1 MNRFASSFK
10 SMMSSKSLVPTTWMG
25 KLTALVVAVVVL
37 LCLYAIVNYYSGRGR
52 GGGRESMETIE
63 ASSVGGSGGGSDVEL
78 IFFYVDWCPH
88 CKTAKPSWD
97 KLKQQEQ
104 GKTRKGSTVTFTEIN
119 CTKETDDV
127 TRMMNQYKVEGYP
140 TIKLRKD
147 GQTFDYEAKPQVPE
161 LTIFLDKTVGTT
173 DPLLSS

>member
-1 MNRFASSFK
+1 MNRFTSSFK
-10 SMMSSKSLVPTTWMG
+10 SIMSSKSLVPTTWMG

-63 ASSVGGSGGGSDVEL
+63 ASSVGGSGGSDVEL

>member
-1 MNRFASSFK
+1 MNRFVSSFK
-10 SMMSSKSLVPTTWMG
+10 SMLPSMSSKSLVPTTWTG

-37 LCLYAIVNYYSGRGR
+37 LGLYAIVHYYSRR
-52 GGGRESMETIE
+52 AHRESMETIE
-63 ASSVGGSGGGSDVEL
+63 ASSVGGSGGSDVEL

-88 CKTAKPSWD
+88 CKTAKPNWD

-104 GKTRKGSTVTFTEIN
+104 GKTRKGSQVTFTEIN
-119 CTKETDDV
+119 CTKETDDI
-127 TRMMNQYKVEGYP
+127 TRMMNQYKVQGYP

-161 LTIFLDKTVGTT
+161 LTVFLDKTVGTT